1 MRPVDKLNRDAA
13 QARRP
18 YKTKDDF
25 LRWLREK
32 NTRQK
37 RLVKDEITRA
47 DCATS
52 QALMVWRD
60 DGGTTGKFIPLV

>member
-1 MRPVDKLNRDAA
+1 MRSVGKSNQDAA

-32 NTRQK
+32 NACQR
-37 RLVKDEITRA
+37 RLMQVEIIQA
-47 DCATS
+47 DRATS
-52 QALMVWRD
+52 QALMVWAN
-60 DGGTTGKFIPLV
+60 DGGATA